1 MDGQT
6 DRLTKESERSLAGLK
21 EADHIV
27 QRQEAGHSDHWK
39 ARSALEG
46 GEVLGQEAGRE
57 KVPDLLV
64 PSVVR
69 E

>member
-6 DRLTKESERSLAGLK
+6 DRLTKESERSLAGLE

-27 QRQEAGHSDHWK
+27 QRQEAGHSNHWK

-46 GEVLGQEAGRE
+46 GEVLGQKAGRE
-57 KVPDLLV
+57 KHPDLLV
-64 PSVVR
+64 PSIVG